1 MRTATALDAD
11 LNVAPL
17 RPHRS
22 TALPSALLA
31 GAPALPTAL
40 LAAAPVLS
48 AALLAAATTL
58 PAALPAAAAT
68 ATAAT
73 ATTARLVPTAAT
85 TAVSVATPSAAA
97 RLVAPPPSASAFAA
111 APSIASPAA
120 SASSVERGRGR
131 GIPAPA
137 EVHGYPGRRT
147 GPLRFVCPVH
157 CVRTVSRSRAA
168 KSVLELWNRFKPISW
183 PPCLLVNP
191 MKAKG
196 GRSPAKNDGSPT
208 EEALAR
214 YVENPCTHTT
224 TRRRRLVLYPIVAFP
239 SFPPLSLERSFP
251 YPLIVSILTR
261 CRARRPRRPI
271 PHPRITDFQPP
282 HTVLRVDLSC
292 QVGGD
297 KLRSIGG
304 LYSFTNLRDLN
315 LSGNSITKVENL
327 DHLVQLE
334 SLNLARNRIR
344 RIEPTCGLEMFAKLR
359 RLDLSGNF
367 LQVRRLNR
375 GRGGRG
381 RRGRERK

>member
-1 MRTATALDAD
+1 
-11 LNVAPL
+11 
-17 RPHRS
+17 
-22 TALPSALLA
+22 
-31 GAPALPTAL
+31 
-40 LAAAPVLS
+40 
-48 AALLAAATTL
+48 
-58 PAALPAAAAT
+58 
-68 ATAAT
+68 
-73 ATTARLVPTAAT
+73 
-85 TAVSVATPSAAA
+85 
-97 RLVAPPPSASAFAA
+97 
-111 APSIASPAA
+111 
-120 SASSVERGRGR
+120 
-131 GIPAPA
+131 
-137 EVHGYPGRRT
+137 
-147 GPLRFVCPVH
+147 
-157 CVRTVSRSRAA
+157 
-168 KSVLELWNRFKPISW
+168 
-183 PPCLLVNP
+183 

-367 LQVRRLNR
+367 LQVRRRNR
-375 GRGGRG
+375 GAR
-381 RRGRERK
+381 RERKERKGEEMRERGERERESVYLRLTWKGVGYFVCVCVCVVLLFPHRQQQTQTGEGRKRERERERGPSLPCTY